1 MEKQYPFY
9 GLDNSRRGTIEVT
22 YRVARRPMS
31 IMFLLFHFQSM
42 DFLEWL
48 ESIGFAKSSGGGV
61 QIASM
66 GFEEMHFL
74 QFLFV
79 HRQTLQE
86 RINIRRRK
94 HFTQI
99 LL

>member
-48 ESIGFAKSSGGGV
+48 ESLGFAKSSGGG
-61 QIASM
+61 
-66 GFEEMHFL
+66 GY
-74 QFLFV
+74 
-79 HRQTLQE
+79 R
-86 RINIRRRK
+86 
-94 HFTQI
+94 
-99 LL
+99 